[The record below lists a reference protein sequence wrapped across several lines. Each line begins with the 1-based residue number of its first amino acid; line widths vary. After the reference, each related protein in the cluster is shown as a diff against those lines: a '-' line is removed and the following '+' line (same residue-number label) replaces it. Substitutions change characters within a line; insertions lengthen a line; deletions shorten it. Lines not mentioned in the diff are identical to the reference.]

1 VAENGEAARPSGTLL
16 SLDGVKV
23 LASVPA
29 EERRFLETRCT
40 FRRIAAGQVLME
52 RFGAARAV
60 FFIVSG
66 RARVVHKLDGED
78 EVTIAVVQGG
88 DALGEISAID
98 GGAASATV
106 IAEEDCILA
115 ELSREEF
122 QALIVRRGEV
132 ALSLLKRWAAIIRSL
147 DDKVSLVSSIGPEQR
162 VYSEI
167 LRLARVEKPGSTRW
181 LVPEMPGHQELAARA
196 QTSRDAVATAIAE
209 LASRGIAER
218 RTRSLYINDYKA
230 LQDMMRQGKQPPAPA
245 ARASNG

>member
-1 VAENGEAARPSGTLL
+1 MPIDGDSHRTGPLL
-16 SLDGVKV
+16 SLAGVKV
-23 LASVPA
+23 LATVP
-29 EERRFLETRCT
+29 EDERRLLETRCT

-52 RFGAARAV
+52 RFGVGVAV

-66 RARVVHKLDGED
+66 RARVVHMLDGHD
-78 EVTIAVVQGG
+78 EVTIAVVSDG

-98 GGAASATV
+98 GGRASATV
-106 IAEEDCILA
+106 IAEDDCTIAVLPK
-115 ELSREEF
+115 EEF

-132 ALSLLKRWAAIIRSL
+132 ALSLLKRWAAIIRDL

-162 VYSEI
+162 IYSEI
-167 LRLARVEKPGSTRW
+167 LRLARVEKPGGSRW
-181 LVPEMPGHQELAARA
+181 FVPEMPSHQDLAVRA
-196 QTSRDAVATAIAE
+196 QTSRDAVASAIAE

-230 LQDMMRQGKQPPAPA
+230 LQDLMRQGKAPQMPA

>member
-1 VAENGEAARPSGTLL
+1 VAAEGEPQNLRALL
-16 SLDGVKV
+16 TLDGVKV

-29 EERRFLETRCT
+29 DERRLLETRCT

-52 RFGAARAV
+52 RFGVGRAV
-60 FFIVSG
+60 FFIIAG
-66 RARVVHKLDGED
+66 RARVVHMLDGQD
-78 EVTIAVVQGG
+78 EVTIAMVSGG

-106 IAEEDCILA
+106 IAEEDCTVA
-115 ELSREEF
+115 ELPKEEF

-132 ALSLLKRWAAIIRSL
+132 ALSLLKRWAAIIRDL

-162 VYSEI
+162 IYSEI
-167 LRLARVEKPGSTRW
+167 IRLARVEKPGSTRW
-181 LVPEMPGHQELAARA
+181 LVPEMPGHQDLAVRA
-196 QTSRDAVATAIAE
+196 QTSRDAVASAIAE

-230 LQDMMRQGKQPPAPA
+230 LQDLMRQGKGPQVPT
-245 ARASNG
+245 ARAGSG